1 MIQIN
6 KNLFIEESELSYKFV
21 TSPGPGGQNVNR
33 VSTTAQLT
41 FNAAECFHI
50 SDEIRSRLRKLAG
63 KKMNRNDVL
72 LISAKRY
79 RSQERNRQDALKRFV
94 DLVNRASEPP
104 KSRKPTKPSIGSIAR
119 RLKSKKNR
127 STTKQNRKVSDLE
140 HL

>member
-41 FNAAECFHI
+41 FNAAECVHI